1 MRSGSGTPYT
11 KRSRVNGSGTNAN
24 PTSNVLRTPEG
35 NDPQEGQLNASRLP
49 FTTTFDMKLDRNI
62 DIKWGKGDDEDK
74 KEATLS
80 IYIQA
85 LNILNAK
92 NIIDVYSSTGN
103 AEDDGFLAA
112 SYQQNYIEGKISE
125 ESFRDLYTT
134 KVNNGNNYAL
144 PRRLR
149 LGIQLNF

>member
-11 KRSRVNGSGTNAN
+11 KRSRVNGSGTNGGGADVIR
-24 PTSNVLRTPEG
+24 SPEG
-35 NDPQEGQLNASRLP
+35 NSPQKGQLNASRLP
-49 FTTTFDMKLDRNI
+49 FTTTFDIKLDRTI
-62 DIKWGKGDDEDK
+62 DLKWGKGEDDDK
-74 KEATLS
+74 KEATLN
-80 IYIQA
+80 IYIQG
-85 LNILNAK
+85 LNILNTK

-112 SYQQNYIEGKISE
+112 SYQQDYIGNQISE
-125 ESFRDLYTT
+125 DSFRDLYST
-134 KVNNGNNYAL
+134 KVNDGSNFAL